1 MADPADVWGCIWGIP
16 MKINL
21 HAAGRENVPSC
32 DQIKNSLT

>member
-1 MADPADVWGCIWGIP
+1 MADPADIWGIP

-21 HAAGRENVPSC
+21 HAAGRENVPNC